1 MSWGCSSHLLVS
13 VLGTQ
18 VPFGTVPRYN
28 SPKTEAAKQQFL
40 LPYKTETLFMH
51 WMTWFAA
58 SSLHHGDRVEPTLPQ
73 GTQGHNIRGQLQLL
87 ECISNSHTQSASY
100 YLLNYGPVFIT
111 ASTPLPPS
119 PAPQP
124 LVPASPF
131 IRFPFFFLSI
141 CRANCV
147 IRRLQ
152 SLQHW
157 FPCSLRFT
165 WCQRL
170 RFVV

>member
-1 MSWGCSSHLLVS
+1 
-13 VLGTQ
+13 
-18 VPFGTVPRYN
+18 
-28 SPKTEAAKQQFL
+28 
-40 LPYKTETLFMH
+40 
-51 WMTWFAA
+51 MTWFAA
-58 SSLHHGDRVEPTLPQ
+58 SSLHHGDRVEPTFPQ

-131 IRFPFFFLSI
+131 IRFPFFFSFH
-141 CRANCV
+141 
-147 IRRLQ
+147 LQ
-152 SLQHW
+152 SQL
-157 FPCSLRFT
+157 CDKKTAIVATLISLLTEIYMMPKVEVCGISLPLLPIF
-165 WCQRL
+165 L
-170 RFVV
+170 PMGV